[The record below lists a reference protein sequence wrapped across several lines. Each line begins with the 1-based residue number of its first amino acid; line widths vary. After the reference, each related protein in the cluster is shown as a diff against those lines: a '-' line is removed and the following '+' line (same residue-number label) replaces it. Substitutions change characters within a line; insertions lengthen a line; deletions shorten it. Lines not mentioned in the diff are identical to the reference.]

1 MKAEIATLWQEAPL
15 SGKYEQ
21 GQSALNSHGKL
32 CCLGV
37 LCEVAI
43 EAGLQLKKTRHR
55 KSYLYGEDD
64 DSGFLPQEVMEWAD
78 IKTTRGTFIYPDGRA
93 SNSLTLMN
101 DNGNTFSEIVEVI
114 GKVADQ
120 F

>member
-1 MKAEIATLWQEAPL
+1 MNAEIATLWQEALL

-21 GQSALNSHGKL
+21 GRSALNSGGKL

-43 EAGLQLKKTRHR
+43 QQGLQLNKIKQRN
-55 KSYLYGEDD
+55 SYGYGAERAY
-64 DSGFLPQEVMEWAD
+64 GFLPQEVMEWAD
-78 IKTTRGTFIYPDGRA
+78 IKTMRGALYPNSPSSA
-93 SNSLTLMN
+93 SLALLN
-101 DNGNTFSEIVEVI
+101 DNGNTFSEIAEVI

-120 F
+120 L